1 MSQTVV
7 QDVIKAIEEALQK
20 YKDEVLKHIPE
31 EYKIDAE
38 VMINDFIKET
48 VDDLKEYVEAFTSDL
63 IETYGGQKGLLASL
77 GEIFKI

>member
-1 MSQTVV
+1 VTNNL
-7 QDVIKAIEEALQK
+7 IKAVEEALQK

-38 VMINDFIKET
+38 EMINDFIKET
-48 VDDLKEYVEAFTSDL
+48 VDNLKEYVETFTNDL
-63 IETYGGQKGLLASL
+63 IETYGGQKGLLTGL